1 MNIDRY
7 SLAES
12 ELEVLERIGLRRRD
26 SGAQTGEPQIGR
38 VEFPVIAIGVFDL
51 GRIAGRPGH
60 GFFHA
65 RSPVSAWE
73 PIPNPQQR
81 FCAKSFWRIRSAQ
94 IKFHSDAHGRDSW
107 PAPLRH
113 AAFSTACM
121 EFYSLFRVIPYTS
134 ATLRET
140 PEHATLRRSS
150 LWHKRGR
157 PWSISPIRRPSS
169 S

>member
-1 MNIDRY
+1 VRSLAWIEVGSPKITFVSSGMNIDRY

-12 ELEVLERIGLRRRD
+12 ELEVLERIGLRRRG

-38 VEFPVIAIGVFDL
+38 AEFPVTAIGVFDL

-81 FCAKSFWRIRSAQ
+81 FCAKSFGELDPPESSFIPMR
-94 IKFHSDAHGRDSW
+94 
-107 PAPLRH
+107 
-113 AAFSTACM
+113 TAT
-121 EFYSLFRVIPYTS
+121 I
-134 ATLRET
+134 
-140 PEHATLRRSS
+140 
-150 LWHKRGR
+150 RGR
-157 PWSISPIRRPSS
+157 RRCGMRPFRQRAWNFTLSS
-169 S
+169 E